1 MQIVIVKSNQSKNE
15 LIIHKYK
22 YFNASSSQIKDD
34 KCILSYYKF
43 KAPYY
48 SDKVSLSVMTDK
60 LQPQFTEILAL
71 IQTAQNY
78 VIATSNQELIK
89 LYWSIGKYISERLK
103 TSDWGQK
110 TIEQLATF
118 IQTQEPGIKGFERR
132 NLYRMRQ
139 FYETYPDAEIVS
151 ALLTQL
157 SWTHHSILMSRCK
170 TETERLFYIQL
181 TATERYTTRELER
194 QINSGIF
201 ERTLLADAKLP
212 LASQSQPQR
221 LAGVFRDSYI
231 LDFLNLPPSHS
242 ENDLKTSLILCLKD
256 FILELGRDFSFMG
269 QEYRLQVGNTDF
281 FIDLLFYHRELQSL
295 VAFELKIDKFKPEH
309 LGQLEF
315 YLEALDRD
323 VKKPHEN
330 PSIGVLLCRDKDDE
344 VVEYALSRSISPTI
358 VAEYEIKLIPK
369 ETLRRKLNEFYELL
383 SDRLR

>member
-1 MQIVIVKSNQSKNE
+1 
-15 LIIHKYK
+15 
-22 YFNASSSQIKDD
+22 
-34 KCILSYYKF
+34 
-43 KAPYY
+43 
-48 SDKVSLSVMTDK
+48 MTDK
-60 LQPQFTEILAL
+60 LQPQFTEILNL
-71 IQTAQNY
+71 IKIAQDR

-89 LYWSIGKYISERLK
+89 LYWSIGQYISERLR
-103 TSDWGQK
+103 TTEWGQK
-110 TIEQLATF
+110 AIEQLAAF
-118 IQTQEPGIKGFERR
+118 IQMQEPGIKGFERR

-139 FYETYPDAEIVS
+139 FYETYPNSEIVS

-170 TETERLFYIQL
+170 TEAERLFYIQL
-181 TATERYTTRELER
+181 ITTERYTTRELER

-212 LASQSQPQR
+212 LTTQSQPQK
-221 LAGVFRDSYI
+221 LVGVFRDSYV

-242 ENDLKTSLILCLKD
+242 EDDLKTALILCLKD
-256 FILELGRDFSFMG
+256 FILELGRDFSLMG

-323 VKKPHEN
+323 VKKTHEN

-344 VVEYALSRSISPTI
+344 VVEYALSRSLSPTI

-383 SDRLR
+383 AQKQ

>member
-1 MQIVIVKSNQSKNE
+1 
-15 LIIHKYK
+15 
-22 YFNASSSQIKDD
+22 
-34 KCILSYYKF
+34 
-43 KAPYY
+43 
-48 SDKVSLSVMTDK
+48 MTDK
-60 LQPQFTEILAL
+60 LQPQFTEILDL
-71 IQTAQNY
+71 IRTAQNY

-103 TSDWGQK
+103 TTEWGQK
-110 TIEQLATF
+110 AIEQLAAF
-118 IQTQEPGIKGFERR
+118 IQTQEPGIKGFEKR
-132 NLYRMRQ
+132 NLERMRQ
-139 FYETYPDAEIVS
+139 FYETYPEIAS
-151 ALLTQL
+151 ALRTQL
-157 SWTHHSILMSRCK
+157 NWTHHRIIMSRCK
-170 TETERLFYIQL
+170 TEAERLFYIQL

-212 LASQSQPQR
+212 VANQSQPQK

-323 VKKPHEN
+323 VKKTHEN

-344 VVEYALSRSISPTI
+344 VIEYALSRSLSPTI

-383 SDRLR
+383 AAKEDISQH

>member
-1 MQIVIVKSNQSKNE
+1 M
-15 LIIHKYK
+15 
-22 YFNASSSQIKDD
+22 
-34 KCILSYYKF
+34 
-43 KAPYY
+43 
-48 SDKVSLSVMTDK
+48 MDK

-71 IQTAQNY
+71 IKNAQNY
-78 VIATSNQELIK
+78 VIATTNQELIK
-89 LYWSIGKYISERLK
+89 LYWTIGKYISHRLK
-103 TSDWGQK
+103 TTEWGKK
-110 TIEQLATF
+110 TIEHLALF

-139 FYETYPDAEIVS
+139 FYETYPDPEIVS

-157 SWTHHSILMSRCK
+157 SWTHHHILLSRCK
-170 TETERLFYIQL
+170 TEAERLFYLQL
-181 TATERYTTRELER
+181 AATERYSTRELER

-212 LASQSQPQR
+212 PATQSHPQN
-221 LAGVFRDSYI
+221 LSGVFRDSYI

-242 ENDLKTSLILCLKD
+242 ENDLKTALVSCLKD
-256 FILELGRDFSFMG
+256 FILELGRDFSFLG
-269 QEYRLQVGNTDF
+269 QEYRLQVGNSDF

-295 VAFELKIDKFKPEH
+295 VAFELKIDKFKPEY

-323 VKKPHEN
+323 IKKSHEN

-344 VVEYALSRSISPTI
+344 VVEYALSRSFSPTV

-383 SDRLR
+383 AVKDNDE

>member
-1 MQIVIVKSNQSKNE
+1 
-15 LIIHKYK
+15 
-22 YFNASSSQIKDD
+22 
-34 KCILSYYKF
+34 
-43 KAPYY
+43 
-48 SDKVSLSVMTDK
+48 MTDK
-60 LQPQFTEILAL
+60 LQPQFAEILAL
-71 IQTAQNY
+71 IQNAQNY

-89 LYWSIGKYISERLK
+89 LYWSVGKYISERLK

-118 IQTQEPGIKGFERR
+118 IQTQEPGTKGFERR

-139 FYETYPDAEIVS
+139 FYETYPDTKIVS
-151 ALLTQL
+151 AVLTQL

-170 TETERLFYIQL
+170 TEAERLFYIQL
-181 TATERYTTRELER
+181 TAAERYTTRELER

-212 LASQSQPQR
+212 AATQSQR

-242 ENDLKTSLILCLKD
+242 ENDLKTLLILCLKD

-344 VVEYALSRSISPTI
+344 VVEYALSRSLSPTI

-383 SDRLR
+383 SDRVK